1 MDNKM
6 DNFGVKKIRQKNNY
20 VEKDQMKRVNKTKKN
35 TFSDDKKKWIT
46 HDFET
51 IKSIYG
57 CYYCTSCD
65 FSTKNLKDYKRHL
78 NTKKHKKK
86 TPKKTPTFKTINQ
99 ERYVCI
105 CGKDYKYRSGL
116 SKHKIKCKKIKKF
129 GAPDLKTTQ
138 SGISGHKNLSET
150 ENFEP
155 FCKNFETTKK
165 RVVKVL
171 CTNQQNENVIIYGE
185 EKPNNDKAEIS
196 EFVKQSLNQTE
207 TINKLL
213 EQNNILIEKLS
224 KVPAS
229 STNNIIY
236 QNCGNKKMTINLFL
250 NEQCKDAMN
259 LSDFVNN
266 LNISLE
272 DILYTKEH
280 GYMKGISNIFVK
292 RLQDLEPSERPIHC
306 SDTKRLQFYVRDE
319 NKWQKDRKNKKID
332 KSINDLTV
340 KQIKQ
345 LREWEQKNPNY
356 LQDEKLLNQW
366 QELVHKIMG
375 PATDSER
382 EKEKEQILKEIG
394 STTEI
399 KDNLVLDDLE
409 EEAALSS
416 SVLENKKID

>member
-1 MDNKM
+1 
-6 DNFGVKKIRQKNNY
+6 
-20 VEKDQMKRVNKTKKN
+20 
-35 TFSDDKKKWIT
+35 
-46 HDFET
+46 
-51 IKSIYG
+51 
-57 CYYCTSCD
+57 
-65 FSTKNLKDYKRHL
+65 
-78 NTKKHKKK
+78 
-86 TPKKTPTFKTINQ
+86 
-99 ERYVCI
+99 
-105 CGKDYKYRSGL
+105 
-116 SKHKIKCKKIKKF
+116 
-129 GAPDLKTTQ
+129 
-138 SGISGHKNLSET
+138 
-150 ENFEP
+150 
-155 FCKNFETTKK
+155 
-165 RVVKVL
+165 
-171 CTNQQNENVIIYGE
+171 
-185 EKPNNDKAEIS
+185 
-196 EFVKQSLNQTE
+196 
-207 TINKLL
+207 
-213 EQNNILIEKLS
+213 
-224 KVPAS
+224 
-229 STNNIIY
+229 
-236 QNCGNKKMTINLFL
+236 MTINLFL

-382 EKEKEQILKEIG
+382 KRKRAN
-394 STTEI
+394 I
-399 KDNLVLDDLE
+399 KRNR
-409 EEAALSS
+409 
-416 SVLENKKID
+416 